1 MKKEETGLD
10 RARIDCALRC
20 RNEIPLLQVFLIFL
34 ILIVLSKVEIPYPAY
49 GSSGGKSQFHFIDT
63 RQGIDKSGTAYT
75 YTPVWRLYGVMPL
88 EDLLAGSIDFTPLQF
103 IS

>member
-20 RNEIPLLQVFLIFL
+20 RNEIPLLQVFLMFL

-49 GSSGGKSQFHFIDT
+49 GSSGGKSQFHFIDA
-63 RQGIDKSGTAYT
+63 RQGIDPDRDTAVLDRT
-75 YTPVWRLYGVMPL
+75 DADISEPL
-88 EDLLAGSIDFTPLQF
+88 SISF
-103 IS
+103 